1 MNFQQLGHIIVHA
14 KTIKVL
20 YRVCHKKDSGYVSIK
35 IRKSGENGDYL
46 DSESIFLSNSPEHLK
61 RLEAGETLKL

>member
-1 MNFQQLGHIIVHA
+1 MNFQQLGHVIVDT
-14 KTIKVL
+14 KKIKIL

-35 IRKSGENGDYL
+35 LRKSGKDGDYL
-46 DSESIFLSNSPEHLK
+46 DSESIFLSDSPEHLE